1 MIKQILLLL
10 LACWAI
16 LAEAAGHKPLS
27 EKGEFIARSF
37 ILTQQSLLKAPYR
50 YAGILRDVLDRVE
63 AKQPPEQSDEQN
75 CDVRYRIEPSG
86 KSWNPPHT
94 HCSILFK
101 IMQNQKIYIQIW
113 YLFVLTLNK
122 HILVLQNPRMISLG
136 TVFSGP

>member
-1 MIKQILLLL
+1 MVIKQILLLL

-75 CDVRYRIEPSG
+75 CDARYRIKPSG
-86 KSWNPPHT
+86 KIWQPPYIVQFYSKS
-94 HCSILFK
+94 CKIKKFIFK
-101 IMQNQKIYIQIW
+101 FGT
-113 YLFVLTLNK
+113 YLF
-122 HILVLQNPRMISLG
+122 
-136 TVFSGP
+136 